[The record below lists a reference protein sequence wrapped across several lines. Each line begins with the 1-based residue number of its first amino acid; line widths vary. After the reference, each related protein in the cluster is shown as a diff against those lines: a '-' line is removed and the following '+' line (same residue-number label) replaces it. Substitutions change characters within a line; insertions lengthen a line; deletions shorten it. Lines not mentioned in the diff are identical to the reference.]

1 MSSTLKRPFEEAY
14 PVYKIDDVYNFE
26 KYFSKKSSFFTAWI
40 WFQVSTIILITLYML
55 ANVGSIGSPAIFVYG
70 GFIFLFIYAL
80 TDLMDGNRSSIFWEF
95 LKATYGLMIIF
106 TTGDWF
112 GLSKFVSYT
121 NSFVLLYFIISIGVT
136 LYLATE
142 NKKTTAVLQR

>member
-1 MSSTLKRPFEEAY
+1 MDMVPSEY
-14 PVYKIDDVYNFE
+14 HHIDHIIHAGQCGQHW
-26 KYFSKKSSFFTAWI
+26 KSCHI
-40 WFQVSTIILITLYML
+40 CLR
-55 ANVGSIGSPAIFVYG
+55 
-70 GFIFLFIYAL
+70 GFIFVFIYAL

-95 LKATYGLMIIF
+95 LKATYGLMIIY

-112 GLSKFVSYT
+112 GMSRLVSYT

-142 NKKTTAVLQR
+142 NKRLQQYCNADVIRFIPL